1 MSAILTEIHDN
12 SGHQC
17 IRYTYHIGKDR
28 YYWPS
33 MLKDI
38 ELYVQACVRC
48 IRNQPSLKSPTVP
61 LQPLPVITKVWFR
74 VGMDLTGPLI
84 ESNGYKYI
92 LTVIDHFTRWIET
105 RPLRMKEARE
115 VARGLFSIYCR
126 QGAPVQIISD
136 NGT

>member
-1 MSAILTEIHDN
+1 MCTINVNTYYPNNRHFATL
-12 SGHQC
+12 C
-17 IRYTYHIGKDR
+17 TYHIGKDR

-48 IRNQPSLKSPTVP
+48 IRNQSSLKSPTVP
-61 LQPLPVITKVWFR
+61 LQHLPVITKVSFR

-92 LTVIDHFTRWIET
+92 LT
-105 RPLRMKEARE
+105 
-115 VARGLFSIYCR
+115 
-126 QGAPVQIISD
+126 D
-136 NGT
+136 NYRSFYKMD